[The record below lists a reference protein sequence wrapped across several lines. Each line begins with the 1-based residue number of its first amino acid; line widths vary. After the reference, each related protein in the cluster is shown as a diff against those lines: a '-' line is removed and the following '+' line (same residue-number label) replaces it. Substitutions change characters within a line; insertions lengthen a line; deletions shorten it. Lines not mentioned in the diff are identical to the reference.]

1 MREEC
6 GLTTKLN
13 RHQRKKNRLNRQH
26 QQGGVGSGADEQQP
40 TLAKPS
46 IRAIIASGTGPDGQ
60 AEARKLRKR
69 RRMQVRAVVVVA
81 VSVLVA
87 LARNYY
93 YFSGPTQ
100 QPQFIDEER
109 SGSNNVAARILSP
122 LLPNDLDAVATGEES
137 SAATTTMPDQTIMSD
152 EAEEKINIPKETS
165 STDSCA
171 NNEVSC

>member
-13 RHQRKKNRLNRQH
+13 RHQRKKNRLNRQQ
-26 QQGGVGSGADEQQP
+26 QQGGIGSGADQQQP

-93 YFSGPTQ
+93 QFSGPTQ
-100 QPQFIDEER
+100 QSIPVGEER
-109 SGSNNVAARILSP
+109 SGSNNVAARILSSS
-122 LLPNDLDAVATGEES
+122 LPNDFDAVATGEEDTP
-137 SAATTTMPDQTIMSD
+137 TTTMPDQTIMSD